1 MNKHNEHNPPSTS
14 PTPRFFCTKVTT
26 TMKLNNFVSISLML
40 VFPLLAIGN
49 PASRFPENRVEFMKE
64 LKLYLLSTKKKEAIS
79 AYDYFEQ
86 QLSSGLYTDPE
97 VSRIIAVSNEMV
109 NRKLA
114 ATPYFTDFL
123 KSVTALKKN
132 KNNHFLFD
140 SWNQTLNDLLL
151 SKSETAGTSFREML
165 SFSILYFEKGLLC
178 NAGASISWRA
188 EANAKFF
195 TLLEGEPCLRFEE
208 TDLVCF
214 KRDKEM
220 RIGGTSGAYFPAEKR
235 WRGKGGMVTW
245 ARVGQA
251 DVLCEFDVFDIPLGK
266 GVYKIEK
273 AWLSYAD
280 YFGTEKVE
288 GTFSDNLK
296 GQQQKKTGNY
306 PVFESASKQL
316 VMPFGKSNITFK
328 GGIQLKGS
336 TLYGI
341 GNEQSSAYLKGY
353 GSNDSFSFEARGSR
367 FVMDKNSRIAGE
379 EVAAAIFFGRDSV
392 YHPSIK
398 FKFLFEKNRL
408 TLQRGD
414 RGSNRNPFFNS
425 LTQTNIDS
433 ERLDWDL
440 RTNEVIVN
448 EKNTSIGNTNKKVTF
463 ESAQYYSE
471 HDYRRLQSVASVH
484 PLAVLKSLSDK
495 EKSKSVSAEKYA
507 QTINTRFDVSTINS
521 LIYDLV
527 AKGYILYDKKTK
539 QIQVLDKVFH
549 YCDASQER
557 IDYDVLKLVSESDKT
572 NAKIM
577 LEESVVVANS
587 VDVVE
592 FSPLQKVAAQPLK
605 GKVKMG
611 KNRSLTF
618 NGKLYAGLATFRGT
632 AFNFNYEPF
641 TMDLDSVTYYDLFVQ
656 TGEKDAQGNP
666 EAFSIAS
673 RIENTAGVLLIDA
686 PFNKSGREDI
696 ATFPAFK
703 TTAPAYVYYDFEETL
718 EGCYKRD
725 SFHFKLHPFTLNN
738 LDHFSAENFH
748 FKGQMV
754 SAGIFPEFEETM
766 VLNEE
771 DHSLGFKHEVPA
783 EGYATYGK
791 GHFKGKMD
799 LSNEGLRAAGTIT
812 YKWATIDSEDLVF
825 KPNQMTATANSFSI
839 TEDLQ
844 NGIPNV
850 LGTGI
855 SIDWH
860 PQKDSMYIKALD
872 APFQLFDSE
881 ENRLMDLLILT
892 PDGVKGRGVFE
903 WKLGALES
911 NLFNLGAKTISADTA
926 NLAVKVKGFGELA
939 LHTNNVSSEMDFSG
953 NIAFVQANS
962 DTVTTDFPNN
972 KYRTSM
978 NAFNWDFGKEQI
990 TFLTGTDKLGSFV
1003 ALSEEVDS
1011 LNFEGANAGLDLI
1024 TNELHI
1030 GGVPFIAVADAQVFP
1045 DNGDVKVLPGGKIP
1059 SLENAKIIA
1068 DTKNKY
1074 HVFNKAKVDI
1084 LARNKYTAS
1093 GFYEYPV
1100 GEKMQEIKFTDIGAS
1115 DKRKVKKGK
1124 GGITFANTTVDHLYI
1139 DTPLSFKGEIS
1150 LRADEAN
1157 LSFDGFAQMD
1167 FAGYQSNWFKF
1178 EDLADRKN
1186 LQVTYDNDLV
1196 NYKGDKAFTGIF
1208 ANRSDGKLYPS
1219 FMSALKTPSDNDVFV
1234 CTGLMDFNPEL
1245 QQYAFGDSVRIVSG
1259 TKQGQ
1264 LMSLDKEGN
1273 TTVEGRFAV
1282 GPTHRYANTQVV
1294 GKAKIEKGE
1303 EIRNFEFMA
1312 GMNIHIPEKLMSII
1326 YRAFNENSF
1335 QLLSTSYK
1343 KDAFYEMVLANWIPE
1358 TRAMKTALA
1367 ELISHD
1373 ELRIPQD
1380 YNDFT
1385 FTFSKLPMLWNKDYQ
1400 SFLSAK
1406 SKISLNSINKAIF
1419 NKEVEA
1425 YVEFR
1430 KYREE
1435 EDGLTLYLVAPNGLY
1450 YYFNY
1455 RNSILSTCSD
1465 DEQYMSLLGDMS
1477 DKELKKKV
1485 KGRDDDYEIQRVSIS
1500 RAKQFVNR
1508 VKEGRK

>member
-1 MNKHNEHNPPSTS
+1 MNKHDEHNPPPSS
-14 PTPRFFCTKVTT
+14 PFPPFFCTKVTT
-26 TMKLNNFVSISLML
+26 TMKLKNFVSISLML

-64 LKLYLLSTKKKEAIS
+64 LKLYLLSTKKKEAIV

-109 NRKLA
+109 DRKLA

-123 KSVTALKKN
+123 KSVTALKEN

-140 SWNQTLNDLLL
+140 SWNQTLKDLLL
-151 SKSETAGTSFREML
+151 LESERAATSFREML

-188 EANAKFF
+188 EANAKSFS
-195 TLLEGEPCLRFEE
+195 LLEGEPCLRFEK

-214 KRDKEM
+214 KRAKEM

-235 WRGKGGMVTW
+235 FRGKGGMVTW

-251 DVLCEFDVFDIPLGK
+251 DVLCEFDVFDMLLGK

-273 AWLSYAD
+273 AYLTYED
-280 YFGTEKVE
+280 YFGSEKIE

-306 PVFESASKQL
+306 PVFESISKQL
-316 VMPFGKSNITFK
+316 VMPFGKRNITFK
-328 GGIQLKGS
+328 GGIQLKGA

-341 GNEQSSAYLKGY
+341 GNEESRAFLKGY
-353 GSNDSFSFEARGSR
+353 GSNDSFSFEAKGSR

-392 YHPSIK
+392 YHPSVK
-398 FKFLFEKNRL
+398 FKFLFDKNRL
-408 TLQRGD
+408 TLQRGK

-440 RTNEVIVN
+440 GTNEVIVN
-448 EKNTSIGNTNKKVTF
+448 EKKASIGNTNKKVTF

-495 EKSKSVSAEKYA
+495 EKSKAISAEKYA

-539 QIQVLDKVFH
+539 QIQVLDKVVH

-572 NAKIM
+572 NAKIL
-577 LEESVVVANS
+577 LEESAVLANA
-587 VDVVE
+587 VNVVE
-592 FSPLQKVAAQPLK
+592 FSPLQKVAAQPLE

-618 NGKLYAGLATFRGT
+618 DGKLYAGLATFRGN

-666 EAFSIAS
+666 EAYSIGS
-673 RIENTAGVLLIDA
+673 RIENTKGTLLIDA

-718 EGCYKRD
+718 DGCYTRD

-771 DHSLGFKHEVPA
+771 DHSLGFEHEVPV

-791 GHFKGKMD
+791 GQFKGKMD
-799 LSNEGLRAAGTIT
+799 LSNEGLRADGTIT

-825 KPNQMTATANSFSI
+825 KPHQMTATANSFSL

-844 NGIPNV
+844 DNIPNV

-855 SIDWH
+855 AIDWH

-881 ENRLMDLLILT
+881 DNTLMDLLILT
-892 PDGVKGRGVFE
+892 PDGVKGRGVFD

-911 NLFNLGAKTISADTA
+911 NLFNLGATTISADTA
-926 NLAVKVKGFGELA
+926 NLAVKVKGLGDLA
-939 LHTNNVSSEMDFSG
+939 LHTENVSSEMNFSAD
-953 NIAFVQANS
+953 IAFVQANS

-990 TFLTGTDKLGSFV
+990 TFLTGTDELGSFL
-1003 ALSEEVDS
+1003 ALSKEADS
-1011 LNFEGANAGLDLI
+1011 LNFEGASAGLDLI
-1024 TNELHI
+1024 TNELHV
-1030 GGVPFIAVADAQVFP
+1030 GGVPYIAVADAHVFP
-1045 DNGDVKVLPGGKIP
+1045 DNGEVKVLPGGKMP

-1084 LARNKYTAS
+1084 LARNKYSAS

-1100 GEKMQEIKFTDIGAS
+1100 GGKLQEIKFTDIGAS
-1115 DKRKVKKGK
+1115 DKRKVKKAK
-1124 GGITFANTTVDHLYI
+1124 RGITFANTTVTHLYI
-1139 DTPLSFKGEIS
+1139 DDQLSFKGEIS
-1150 LRADEAN
+1150 LRADEAK
-1157 LSFDGFAQMD
+1157 LSFDGFAHMD
-1167 FAGYQSNWFKF
+1167 FAGYKSDWFKF

-1186 LQVTYDNDLV
+1186 LQVMFDNELL
-1196 NYKGDKAFTGIF
+1196 NFKGEKAVTGIF
-1208 ANRSDGKLYPS
+1208 ANRADGKLYPS
-1219 FMSALKTPSDNDVFV
+1219 FMSASKTSSDHEVFT
-1234 CTGLMDFNPEL
+1234 CTGLMDYNPEL
-1245 QQYAFGDSVRIVSG
+1245 QQYAFGDSTKIVSG

-1264 LMSLDKEGN
+1264 LMRLDKDGN
-1273 TTVEGRFAV
+1273 TTIEGRFTV
-1282 GPTHRYANTQVV
+1282 GPSHQFANAQVV
-1294 GKAKIEKGE
+1294 GKTKVVNGE
-1303 EIRNFEFMA
+1303 EIKNFDFMA
-1312 GMNIHIPEKLMSII
+1312 GVNLHIPEKLMSII
-1326 YRAFNENSF
+1326 YRAFDENSF
-1335 QLLSTSYK
+1335 QLLSTTYK

-1358 TRAMKTALA
+1358 SRAMKTALA
-1367 ELISHD
+1367 DLRSYD

-1385 FTFSKLPMLWNKDYQ
+1385 FTFSKLSMVWNQGYQ

-1430 KYREE
+1430 KFREE
-1435 EDGLTLYLVAPNGLY
+1435 EDGLSLYLVAPNGFY

-1455 RNSILSTCSD
+1455 RNGILNTCSD
-1465 DEQYMSLLGDMS
+1465 DDQYMSLLGEMS
-1477 DKELKKKV
+1477 EKELKKKV
-1485 KGRDDDYEIQRVSIS
+1485 KNGEDYEIQRVSIS